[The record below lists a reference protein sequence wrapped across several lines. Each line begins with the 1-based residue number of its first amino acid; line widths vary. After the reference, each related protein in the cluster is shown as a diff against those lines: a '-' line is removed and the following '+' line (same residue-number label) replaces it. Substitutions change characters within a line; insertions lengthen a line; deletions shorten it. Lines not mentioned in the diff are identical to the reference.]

1 MGPPARYIGSPTEIR
16 TGQVELL
23 QLRSCESSWL
33 TSVFAGIVNFV
44 RRTTRI
50 VKRTLRVQKTVREG
64 PGARFPPGEEAGRGT
79 ETRRDN

>member
-1 MGPPARYIGSPTEIR
+1 MEVLPRFELDRWNCYSFGVVSPV
-16 TGQVELL
+16 G
-23 QLRSCESSWL
+23 
-33 TSVFAGIVNFV
+33 TSVFTGIVNFV